1 MVIGGSSKSVF
12 SPDLKTMAT
21 AEEKAHKKQIWS
33 SNVTAVV
40 SISLVLFMLG
50 LLGLTLLYANALSG
64 YVKENIGFSI
74 YMKDEAKEVDILQ
87 FQKFLD
93 ASEFVRSTNYI
104 SQDEAAEQL
113 KETLGEDFVGFMGYN
128 PLKRSLDVKIKSEY
142 ANEDGIV
149 DIKSELL
156 ENPMIYEIDYPVDLI
171 RVINR
176 NVRKAGIVI
185 LVFCGLLSLIAISLI
200 NNNIRLSVYS
210 KRFLINSMK
219 LVGATQAFIRKPFV
233 IEGVLRGIVGAVVAN
248 LLLAGVI
255 YLTSKNIPEL
265 FGLEDIE
272 IVFTL
277 FGAVLAL
284 GLIISFLSTT
294 FAVRKYLR
302 LNADE
307 LYY

>member
-1 MVIGGSSKSVF
+1 
-12 SPDLKTMAT
+12 MAT
-21 AEEKAHKKQIWS
+21 SEEIAHKKKIWS

-50 LLGLTLLYANALSG
+50 LLGLTLLYANALSS
-64 YVKENIGFSI
+64 YVRENIGFTI
-74 YMKDEAKEVDILQ
+74 YMKDDAKEVDILQ
-87 FQKFLD
+87 LQKFLD
-93 ASEFVRSTNYI
+93 ASDFAVSTKYV
-104 SQDEAAEQL
+104 SADEAAEHL

-128 PLKRSLDVKIKSEY
+128 PLKRSIDVKIKSDF
-142 ANEDGIV
+142 ANEDGILAIQS
-149 DIKSELL
+149 DLL
-156 ENPMIYEIDYPVDLI
+156 TNPIIHEIDYPVDLI

-219 LVGATQAFIRKPFV
+219 LVGATQSFIRKPFV
-233 IEGVLRGIVGAVVAN
+233 VEGVLRGLIGAMVAN
-248 LLLAGVI
+248 ILLAGVI
-255 YLTSKNIPEL
+255 YLTNQNIPEL
-265 FGLEDIE
+265 FGLGDLK
-272 IVFTL
+272 IVLTL
-277 FGAVLAL
+277 FGAVLTL

-294 FAVRKYLR
+294 FAVRKYLH

>member
-1 MVIGGSSKSVF
+1 
-12 SPDLKTMAT
+12 MAT

-33 SNVTAVV
+33 SNVTSVV

-50 LLGLTLLYANALSG
+50 LLGLILLYANALSG
-64 YVKENIGFSI
+64 YVKENIGFTI
-74 YMKDEAKEVDILQ
+74 YMKDEAKEVDIVQ

-93 ASEFVRSTNYI
+93 ASDFTRSTKYV
-104 SQDEAAEQL
+104 SKEDAAEYLQDV
-113 KETLGEDFVGFMGYN
+113 LGEDFVGFMGYN
-128 PLKRSLDVKIKSEY
+128 PLKRSIDVRIKSDY

-176 NVRKAGIVI
+176 NVRKAGVVI
-185 LVFCGLLSLIAISLI
+185 LVFCGLLSLIAVTLI

-219 LVGATQAFIRKPFV
+219 LVGATQSFIRKPFV
-233 IEGVLRGIVGAVVAN
+233 IEGVLRGVIGAAVAN
-248 LLLAGVI
+248 VLLVGVI
-255 YLTSKNIPEL
+255 YFGRQSVPEL
-265 FGLEDIE
+265 FGEQDTQIM
-272 IVFTL
+272 VML
-277 FGAVLAL
+277 FGLVLLL
-284 GLIISFLSTT
+284 GLVISFLSTT

-302 LNADE
+302 LSVDE

>member
-1 MVIGGSSKSVF
+1 
-12 SPDLKTMAT
+12 MAT
-21 AEEKAHKKQIWS
+21 IEEKAHRKQIWS
-33 SNVTAVV
+33 SNITAMV

-50 LLGLTLLYANALSG
+50 LLGLVLLYANALSS
-64 YVKENIGFSI
+64 YVKENIGFTI
-74 YMKDEAKEVDILQ
+74 YMKDDAKEADIVQ

-93 ASEFVRSTNYI
+93 ASDFVRSTKYV
-104 SQDEAAEQL
+104 SSEEAAEYL
-113 KETLGEDFVGFMGYN
+113 KEVLGEDFVGFMGYN
-128 PLKRSLDVKIKSEY
+128 PLKRSIDVKIKSEFSTD
-142 ANEDGIV
+142 DGIV
-149 DIKSELL
+149 NIQSELL
-156 ENPMIYEIDYPVDLI
+156 KNPMIHEIDYPVDLI

-233 IEGVLRGIVGAVVAN
+233 IEGVVRGVIGALVAN
-248 LLLAGVI
+248 VLLAGVI
-255 YLTSKNIPEL
+255 VLANQSVPEL
-265 FGLEDIE
+265 FGLEE
-272 IVFTL
+272 VRIVGTL

>member
-1 MVIGGSSKSVF
+1 
-12 SPDLKTMAT
+12 MAT
-21 AEEKAHKKQIWS
+21 AEEKAHKQQIWR
-33 SNVTAVV
+33 SNITAMV

-50 LLGLTLLYANALSG
+50 LLGLILLYANALSG
-64 YVKENIGFSI
+64 YVKENIGFTI

-93 ASEFVRSTNYI
+93 ASDFVRSTKYV
-104 SQDEAAEQL
+104 SKEEAAEYLEQ
-113 KETLGEDFVGFMGYN
+113 TLGEDFVGFMGYN
-128 PLKRSLDVKIKSEY
+128 PLKRSIDVKIKSDF
-142 ANEDGIV
+142 ATEDGIANIQS
-149 DIKSELL
+149 DLL
-156 ENPMIYEIDYPVDLI
+156 KNEMIHEIDYPVDLI
-171 RVINR
+171 RVINK

-185 LVFCGLLSLIAISLI
+185 LVFCALLSVIAISLI

-219 LVGATQAFIRKPFV
+219 LVGATQGFIRKPFV
-233 IEGVLRGIVGAVVAN
+233 IEGVVRGVIGAVIAN
-248 LLLAGVI
+248 VLLAGVI
-255 YLTSKNIPEL
+255 YLANQNIPEL
-265 FGLEDIE
+265 FGLHDLQ
-272 IVFTL
+272 IVATL
-277 FGAVLAL
+277 FGSVLAL

>member
-1 MVIGGSSKSVF
+1 
-12 SPDLKTMAT
+12 MAT
-21 AEEKAHKKQIWS
+21 AEEKAHKKQIWR

-50 LLGLTLLYANALSG
+50 LLGLILMYANALSG
-64 YVKENIGFSI
+64 YVKENIGFTI

-93 ASEFVRSTNYI
+93 ASDFARSTNYI
-104 SQDEAAEQL
+104 SSEEAAEYL
-113 KETLGEDFVGFMGYN
+113 EETLGEDFVGFMGYN
-128 PLKRSLDVKIKSEY
+128 PLKRSIDVKIKSDY
-142 ANEDGIV
+142 ATEDGIV
-149 DIKSELL
+149 DIQSDLL
-156 ENPMIYEIDYPVDLI
+156 KNKMIYEIDYPVDLI

-219 LVGATQAFIRKPFV
+219 LVGATQGFIRKPFV
-233 IEGVLRGIVGAVVAN
+233 IEGVVRGIIGSIVAIA
-248 LLLAGVI
+248 LLAGVI
-255 YLTSKNIPEL
+255 YLANQNIPEL
-265 FGLEDIE
+265 FGLHDVD

>member
-1 MVIGGSSKSVF
+1 
-12 SPDLKTMAT
+12 MAT
-21 AEEKAHKKQIWS
+21 TEQKAHRKQIWR
-33 SNVTAVV
+33 SNITAVV

-50 LLGLTLLYANALSG
+50 LLGLVMLYANALSG
-64 YVKENIGFSI
+64 YVKENIGFTI

-93 ASEFVRSTNYI
+93 ASDFVRSTKYV
-104 SQDEAAEQL
+104 SAEDAAEYL

-128 PLKRSLDVKIKSEY
+128 PLKRSIDLKIMSDF

-149 DIKSELL
+149 EIQSDLL
-156 ENPMIYEIDYPVDLI
+156 KNPMIHEIDYPVDLI

-219 LVGATQAFIRKPFV
+219 LVGATQSFIRKPFV
-233 IEGVLRGIVGAVVAN
+233 IQGVLRGLLGALVAN
-248 LLLAGVI
+248 GLLASVI
-255 YLTSKNIPEL
+255 YLANQNIPEL
-265 FGLEDIE
+265 FGLENVE
-272 IVFTL
+272 IVMTL

-284 GLIISFLSTT
+284 GLVISFLSTT

>member
-1 MVIGGSSKSVF
+1 
-12 SPDLKTMAT
+12 MAT
-21 AEEKAHKKQIWS
+21 SEEKAHKKQIWS

-50 LLGLTLLYANALSG
+50 LLGLTLLYAKALSG
-64 YVKENIGFSI
+64 YVKENIGFTI

-93 ASEFVRSTNYI
+93 AAEFTRSTNYV
-104 SQDEAAEQL
+104 SKEEAAEHLQ
-113 KETLGEDFVGFMGYN
+113 EMLGEDFVGFMGYN
-128 PLKRSLDVKIKSEY
+128 PLKRSIDVKIRSEY

-149 DIKSELL
+149 EIQDDLL
-156 ENPMIYEIDYPVDLI
+156 NNPMIFEMDYPVDLI

-176 NVRKAGIVI
+176 NVRKAGVVI
-185 LVFCGLLSLIAISLI
+185 LGFCGLLSLIAISLI

-219 LVGATQAFIRKPFV
+219 LVGATQSFIRKPFV
-233 IEGVLRGIVGAVVAN
+233 IEGVLRGLVGALIAN
-248 LLLAGVI
+248 GLLLGVI
-255 YLTSKNIPEL
+255 YLANNNIPEL
-265 FGLEDIE
+265 FGLEDLQ

-277 FGAVLAL
+277 FGAVLLL
-284 GLIISFLSTT
+284 GLVISFLSTT

-302 LNADE
+302 LSVDE